1 MDGRFDHHRY
11 KARVERELPIAISQG
26 IIRSRRCCIER
37 RS

>member
-1 MDGRFDHHRY
+1 MDDRVDHHRY